1 MRYTPPAVELFS
13 LIPSDIGRPLTDL
26 THRLEYPE
34 MERDAKRALGELL
47 PAEREVRASNRW
59 YIARALPYR
68 SADERIG
75 GVVFTFVDITAR
87 RRAEDALQELQAE
100 QAADLAAML
109 RLQDFSARLLGT
121 AELPLVL
128 RQALDATVE
137 LQRADFGS
145 VQLYNRASRKLEIV
159 AHRGFDNASLERI
172 RNVNLE
178 RSAASGRAITN
189 RERVIVE
196 DVNAD
201 SLYEPLRDLAAQVG
215 YRAVQSTPLFD
226 RNNDPLGVLTTHFR
240 APHRPSDREL
250 RLTDLYAR
258 QAADVIGFKLTEQS
272 LRDSEERFR
281 AMVEQTALGVGQCA
295 FTGRSYSSISGYAK
309 WPAALRSRCTT
320 CVFRTSRTRM
330 ICPTTKKCS
339 LEWHVTARRSKWK
352 NGCCGPT
359 VVPCR
364 STSAH
369 RYYAIAMAGRLR
381 QRFWCLI

>member
-47 PAEREVRASNRW
+47 PAEREVRAFNRW

-201 SLYEPLRDLAAQVG
+201 SLYEPLRD
-215 YRAVQSTPLFD
+215 
-226 RNNDPLGVLTTHFR
+226 
-240 APHRPSDREL
+240 
-250 RLTDLYAR
+250 
-258 QAADVIGFKLTEQS
+258 S
-272 LRDSEERFR
+272 LRKWDI
-281 AMVEQTALGVGQCA
+281 GQCSQ
-295 FTGRSYSSISGYAK
+295 R
-309 WPAALRSRCTT
+309 RCSTVTT
-320 CVFRTSRTRM
+320 IRWAC
-330 ICPTTKKCS
+330 
-339 LEWHVTARRSKWK
+339 
-352 NGCCGPT
+352 
-359 VVPCR
+359 
-364 STSAH
+364 
-369 RYYAIAMAGRLR
+369 
-381 QRFWCLI
+381 